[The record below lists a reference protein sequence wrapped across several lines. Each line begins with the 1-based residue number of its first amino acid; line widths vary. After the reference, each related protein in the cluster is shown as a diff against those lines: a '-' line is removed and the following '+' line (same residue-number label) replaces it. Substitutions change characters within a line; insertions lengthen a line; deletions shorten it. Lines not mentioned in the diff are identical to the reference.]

1 MCPPIS
7 VIQGWIKYVLKAW
20 APSQYACLKLV
31 SLLRSWLP
39 SPLLK
44 SGACS
49 GLVFVKPV
57 LISAQR
63 VKLMLTWQRVCPKK
77 CSGLQSILQQVL
89 SCRLLLFKATM
100 LNLNTKQE
108 QLGFLIPTLKDI
120 LIWGSRQLW
129 KFLHLELLNEVKT
142 SRINIHAVQRCQ
154 LSAESSITTS
164 VHARA
169 QMNKSSPRSFPGESE
184 LADKQRLL

>member
-1 MCPPIS
+1 MPSAISPTSQQTCVCSPNRFWLRWYVSSKTLSVGPFSSPSCAEDKIGSAAFPMCPPIS

-20 APSQYACLKLV
+20 APSYYACLKLV

-39 SPLLK
+39 SPQLK

-77 CSGLQSILQQVL
+77 CSGLQSVLQRVL
-89 SCRLLLFKATM
+89 SCRLSLFKATM

-120 LIWGSRQLW
+120 LI
-129 KFLHLELLNEVKT
+129 
-142 SRINIHAVQRCQ
+142 
-154 LSAESSITTS
+154 
-164 VHARA
+164 
-169 QMNKSSPRSFPGESE
+169 
-184 LADKQRLL
+184 